1 MDRVLHFI
9 LHHRILVCSI
19 FLVLV
24 VASLLMIPLVQ
35 VNYDLA
41 EYLPE
46 ESTTK
51 QAITVLE
58 EEFSYPGT
66 ASVMVEDVSLREAA
80 DLKTKIEGVENVS
93 AVLWLDSVADIS
105 KPLEFIDQSY
115 LDSYYKDG
123 RPSIPSSS
131 RKGAI
136 RPSRAPLWRKSVP

>member
-24 VASLLMIPLVQ
+24 VASLVMIPLVQ

-66 ASVMVEDVSLREAA
+66 ASVLSL
-80 DLKTKIEGVENVS
+80 IH
-93 AVLWLDSVADIS
+93 IS
-105 KPLEFIDQSY
+105 PRNTMRK
-115 LDSYYKDG
+115 
-123 RPSIPSSS
+123 SSS
-131 RKGAI
+131 TC
-136 RPSRAPLWRKSVP
+136 SRTGCRSNASA

>member
-9 LHHRILVCSI
+9 LHHRILVCFI

-105 KPLEFIDQSY
+105 QPLEFIDQSY

-123 RPSIPSSS
+123 AALYTVQFTEGS
-131 RKGAI
+131 
-136 RPSRAPLWRKSVP
+136 

>member
-24 VASLLMIPLVQ
+24 VASLVMIPLVQ

-105 KPLEFIDQSY
+105 SPWNLSTKAIC
-115 LDSYYKDG
+115 DSYYKDG
-123 RPSIPSSS
+123 AALYTVQFTEGSYSPQN
-131 RKGAI
+131 
-136 RPSRAPLWRKSVP
+136 RAPP